1 MSANPE
7 SLGVDRHIPALARDW
22 QATTPDENYK
32 ILQGTLLFG
41 DISGFTA
48 LAERLAQQGRQG
60 GEELVSTLGR
70 VFAAMLDA
78 AGARGG
84 DMLKFGG
91 DALLLFFKGADH
103 AQHAANTAVAM
114 RQILKDAANIRTS
127 VGPLKLS
134 MSIGIHSDDVHF
146 FLVGSSHRELIV
158 TGPAVDSV
166 IELENAALAGEV
178 LVSNATVQ
186 QLPAQAAKIGKN
198 GFHQLKWR
206 VPRSLAASL
215 SITTAPLDQ
224 ARSRLLFPRLLGDHL
239 AQGIPEP
246 EHRIACIAFVGFSDT
261 EHLLAKAGARGVADA
276 LQETLSAAQKCLDA
290 EGVTLL
296 AVDVDQDGGKLFLAS
311 GVPAGHEDD
320 EGAMMRALRRL
331 IDLQLPLPLRAGVNR
346 GHVFAAEIGTAG
358 RAAYSAMGDTTN
370 TAARVMGKAQ
380 PGTIYVHPSVLD
392 ECLVLYKSTQVG
404 PFAFKGKVEK
414 VVLYDVGEEIGPRG
428 REGLEIDVLVG
439 RSAALAQL
447 QAAVDNARQGRGSV
461 VLIAGPAGIGKSR
474 LISEA
479 LRARAGQI
487 STTWMTAEPYGATT
501 PYQSV
506 HKALRDALGLN
517 ATEPA
522 ELERQL
528 RIKLSQEA
536 PELMPFVSLIGD
548 VLHIPIEPSPAVK
561 ALDPSFLPE
570 KTAAVVIELIMRRAQ
585 GPQVLIMDAAQW
597 LDDASANLLNKL
609 AAHTQ
614 DTGWLLLV
622 AGRAASRKEKFTALE
637 GRTMFLDPLPD
648 QDIRTIVDIASE
660 AAPFRTRDVSRIV
673 TRASG
678 NPMFALELVKA
689 ARDLG
694 SVANIP
700 ETLEAALSAQVDALD
715 TPARQFLRYAA
726 VLGRRF
732 DTAVLKQLISSERE
746 LFSAAVVQRLGE
758 FIIPDGEG
766 WLQFRNGV
774 CRDVTYEGI
783 SFARRRQ
790 LHQKTAEIL
799 EKRSADPLSLAND
812 LALHYSLAGDAAK
825 TWHYAITA
833 AQQASATY
841 ANVDG
846 AKLYEIALE
855 ASSRLPELSLT
866 ERRSVWRE
874 LSVLRE
880 RAGLFDE
887 AKDALRQA
895 LALCGEDKV
904 ARAELICMRG
914 ILKDR
919 TRSFSAAVRDMNTGQ
934 KLLARDESQ
943 AAGRCRAELMAW
955 AANIRYGQDH
965 LERARALAIEAAQE
979 ARHAGNE
986 AALARA
992 LSIRGSAD
1000 LMLEGPEDDSALLA
1014 ALDLYETLGNSRMQ
1028 ANVRSNLGI
1037 FCAIAGQWTQAA
1049 EWMQAARDNF
1059 LTAGDDS
1066 SAVFPA
1072 LDLAEMLFKQ
1082 RQYPQAERAIRETI
1096 RLARANQLE
1105 EGVDEGELLLAQL
1118 YLAQGNLE
1126 NAEALLPRI
1135 QQSFSSTGQQ
1145 RKVLETR
1152 LVGAVITS
1160 AKGDFEGALAVLDD
1174 IAARAV
1180 DGLESLT
1187 PTIALQRAIAQSG
1200 LSRFSDAEAE
1210 LSRGL
1215 KYTVAAAMPY
1225 EEALLRETR
1234 MDIRE
1239 QQSVLNE
1246 PEDTSRVR
1254 SIMTELGITEFRVAP
1269 PSHQ

>member
-1 MSANPE
+1 MRADPE
-7 SLGVDRHIPALARDW
+7 ALGVSRHIPSLALDW
-22 QATTPDENYK
+22 QATSPEAQCK
-32 ILQGTLLFG
+32 LLEGTLLFG

-78 AGARGG
+78 AAARGG

-91 DALLLFFKGADH
+91 DALLLFFQGPNH
-103 AQHAANTAVAM
+103 AEQAASTAVAM
-114 RQILKDAANIRTS
+114 RQTLKDAASIRTS

-134 MSIGIHSDDVHF
+134 MSIGIHSGGVHF

-158 TGPAVDSV
+158 TGPAVDNV
-166 IELENAALAGEV
+166 IELENTAVAGEV
-178 LVSNATVQ
+178 LVSEATAEL
-186 QLPAQAAKIGKN
+186 LPTDATKVGPD
-198 GFHQLKWR
+198 GFHRLRWR
-206 VPRSLAASL
+206 LPRSSAELFNH
-215 SITTAPLDQ
+215 INAPVDQ
-224 ARSRLLFPRLLGDHL
+224 AHAHRLFPIVLGDHL
-239 AQGIPEP
+239 ARGVPEP
-246 EHRIACIAFVGFSDT
+246 EHRVACIAFVGFTGTDL
-261 EHLLAKAGARGVADA
+261 LLAEAGAQGVADA
-276 LQETLSAAQKCLDA
+276 LHATLSAAQECLDA

-296 AVDVDQDGGKLFLAS
+296 AVDVDQNGGKLFLAS

-331 IDLQLPLPLRAGVNR
+331 MDITLPLPLRAGVNR
-346 GHVFAAEIGTAG
+346 GHVFAAEIGTAR

-404 PFAFKGKVEK
+404 PFAFKGKTEE
-414 VVLYDVGEEIGPRG
+414 VVLYDVGDEIGPRV
-428 REGLEIDVLVG
+428 REGLEIDVFIG
-439 RSAALAQL
+439 QTTALTQL
-447 QAAVDNARQGRGSV
+447 QAAVDESRQGRGSV
-461 VLIAGPAGIGKSR
+461 VLISGPAGIGKSR
-474 LISEA
+474 LIREA
-479 LRARAGQI
+479 LTSAGQTSKI
-487 STTWMTAEPYGATT
+487 WMTAEPYGVTT
-501 PYQSV
+501 PYESV
-506 HKALRDALGLN
+506 HKPLREALNLD
-517 ATEPA
+517 ATEPTLLA
-522 ELERQL
+522 QQL
-528 RIKLSQEA
+528 QRRVSEVT
-536 PELMPFVSLIGD
+536 PELTPFVSLIGD
-548 VLHIPIEPSPAVK
+548 VLHVPIEPSPAVR
-561 ALDPSFLPE
+561 ALDPSFLLE
-570 KTAAVVIELIMRRAQ
+570 KTAAVIIELIVRHTR
-585 GPQVLIMDAAQW
+585 GPQVVIMDAAQW
-597 LDDASANLLNKL
+597 VDDASVSLLNKL
-609 AAHTQ
+609 AAHTR
-614 DTGWLLLV
+614 DAGWLLLV
-622 AGRAASRKEKFTALE
+622 AGRAASPEEKFISLE
-637 GRTMFLDPLPD
+637 GETMFLDPLPD
-648 QDIRTIVDIASE
+648 QDIRTIVDLASE
-660 AAPFRTRDVSRIV
+660 AAPFRTQDVARIV
-673 TRASG
+673 ARASG

-715 TPARQFLRYAA
+715 PPARQFLRYAA
-726 VLGRRF
+726 VLGRRLQNS
-732 DTAVLKQLISSERE
+732 VLDQLISSEGG
-746 LFSAAVVQRLGE
+746 LFNPEVVQRLAD
-758 FIIPDGEG
+758 FITPDGEG

-783 SFARRRQ
+783 SFQRRRQ

-799 EKRSADPLSLAND
+799 EQRAEDPVSLAND

-825 TWHYAITA
+825 TWHYATTA
-833 AQQASATY
+833 AGQASAAY
-841 ANVDG
+841 ANVEG
-846 AKLYEIALE
+846 AKLYEMALE
-855 ASSRLPELSLT
+855 ASSGLPELSLE
-866 ERRSVWRE
+866 ERRRVWRE

-880 RAGLFDE
+880 RAGLFE
-887 AKDALRQA
+887 GAKDALRQA
-895 LALCGEDKV
+895 MALCGDDKV

-919 TRSFSAAVRDMNTGQ
+919 TRSFSAAVRDMHMGQ
-934 KLLARDESQ
+934 KLLTRERSRE
-943 AAGRCRAELMAW
+943 AGRCRADLKAW
-955 AANIRYGQDH
+955 AANIRYGQDR
-965 LERARALAIEAAQE
+965 LERARKLAIEAETE
-979 ARHAGNE
+979 ARHSGNE

-1014 ALDLYETLGNSRMQ
+1014 ALDLYESLGNARMQ

-1049 EWMQAARDNF
+1049 QWMQAARDNF

-1082 RQYPQAERAIRETI
+1082 RRYPQAERAIQDTI

-1118 YLAQGNLE
+1118 YLAQDKLK

-1135 QQSFSSTGQQ
+1135 EQSFSSTGQQ

-1152 LVGAVITS
+1152 LVGAGITS
-1160 AKGDFEGALAVLDD
+1160 AKGDFEGALAVMDD
-1174 IAARAV
+1174 IAVRAV

-1187 PTIALQRAIAQSG
+1187 PTIALHRAIAQSG
-1200 LSRFSDAEAE
+1200 LSRLSDAEAE

-1215 KYTVAAAMPY
+1215 DYTVAAAMPY
-1225 EEALLRETR
+1225 EEALLREAR
-1234 MDIRE
+1234 MSIRG
-1239 QQSVLNE
+1239 QQNVPNE
-1246 PEDTSRVR
+1246 PEDVSRVR